1 MTKRVSKLR
10 TLPLLSFATL
20 AAVFRVAAHDAAMP
34 DPQQLKQRALAS
46 MKVSEKNL
54 EKYSCL
60 AHDQMDELNADGTV
74 KRFHSKE
81 EEQFFV
87 NGVEIDH
94 TLARDGKTLLGD
106 AARKEQKRVDGQV
119 KKYSDKREAEKSQ
132 VHDEKQVDMFLR
144 AVRFTNGRRELRAG
158 RSTITYN
165 LAADPSFHPMKLE
178 ERFAQALVGSIWLDE
193 QTGNVA
199 ELRVETNRDVKIG
212 GGLLA
217 NVHKGFRFH
226 LVQAIQPDGVWLTT
240 ALDGSGDAR
249 AGLLFHPRF
258 RFRQRL
264 AKCHLFSVDTKQ
276 TLSGPAGTPRLAAK
290 Q

>member
-1 MTKRVSKLR
+1 
-10 TLPLLSFATL
+10 
-20 AAVFRVAAHDAAMP
+20 MP

-46 MKVSEKNL
+46 MKVSEKDL

-60 AHDQMDELNADGTV
+60 ARDQVEEINGDGTV
-74 KRFHSKE
+74 KRLRSKE

-94 TLARDGKTLLGD
+94 TLARDGKQLTGE
-106 AARKEQKRVDGQV
+106 AARKEQQRVDGEV
-119 KKYSDKREAEKSQ
+119 RKYSDTRQAQKAE

-144 AVRFTNGRRELRAG
+144 AVRFTNGRRELRVG
-158 RSTITYN
+158 RSTIAYN
-165 LAADPSFHPMKLE
+165 LAADPSFHPKKVE

-226 LVQAIQPDGVWLTT
+226 LVQERQPDGVWLTT

-264 AKCHLFSVDTKQ
+264 DKCHIFSVETEQ
-276 TLSGPAGTPRLAAK
+276 TLGAPAKP
-290 Q
+290 

>member
-1 MTKRVSKLR
+1 MPAPALC
-10 TLPLLSFATL
+10 PLASIAAFLAFAQN
-20 AAVFRVAAHDAAMP
+20 APMP

-46 MKVSEKNL
+46 MKVSEKEL
-54 EKYSCL
+54 EKYSCV
-60 AHDQMDELNADGTV
+60 ARDQTEELNSDGSV
-74 KRFHSKE
+74 KRLHSKE

-94 TLARDGKTLLGD
+94 TLARDGKQLSGD
-106 AARKEQKRVDGQV
+106 AARKEQQRVDGDV
-119 KKYSDKREAEKSQ
+119 KKYSDVKQAQKSEER
-132 VHDEKQVDMFLR
+132 DEKEVDMFLR
-144 AVRFTNGRRELRAG
+144 AVRFTNGRRELRVG
-158 RSTITYN
+158 RSTIAYS
-165 LAADPSFHPMKLE
+165 LSADPNFHPKKVE
-178 ERFAQALVGSIWLDE
+178 ERFAQSLVGSIWLDE

-199 ELRVETNRDVKIG
+199 ELRVETDHDVKIG

-226 LVQAIQPDGVWLTT
+226 LLQARQPDGVWLTT
-240 ALDGSGDAR
+240 AVDGSGDVR

-264 AKCHLFSVDTKQ
+264 DKCHLFSVDAKQ
-276 TLSGPAGTPRLAAK
+276 TVGEPAGTAHEPGK